1 MAITASDLQSM
12 VTHWIGCPPNGYLG
26 STYGSDLQSLLQSPM
41 EAGVADAVI
50 AKLRSDIPIIGSL
63 DRSMVNIYAERLG
76 IDKMALNIE
85 VAGDE
90 DDLPPVLLARVVH
103 VYAQPAGRWALGCR
117 FARELTEKDV
127 EFFAQQAK

>member
-85 VAGDE
+85 VAGTFVQIDGSA
-90 DDLPPVLLARVVH
+90 DV
-103 VYAQPAGRWALGCR
+103 PA
-117 FARELTEKDV
+117 V
-127 EFFAQQAK
+127 